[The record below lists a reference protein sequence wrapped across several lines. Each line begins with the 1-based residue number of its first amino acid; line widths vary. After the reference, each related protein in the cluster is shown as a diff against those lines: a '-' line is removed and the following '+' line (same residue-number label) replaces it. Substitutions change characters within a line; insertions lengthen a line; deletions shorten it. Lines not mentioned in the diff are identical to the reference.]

1 MLWFGVGPE
10 LPDSLIVVHLLFI
23 EALPAPRKKKK
34 LTKCWPPL
42 TFATLSG
49 TRTFAFSVFAA
60 RIWLLYAHAGNHNHT
75 VICYLMW
82 LDGKWVSKAPL
93 YRDDCYRLCF
103 LTALTLLW
111 PTSEGS
117 LLLLLYFTLA
127 WMADIGAIKKKPFI
141 LLMSLRHLF
150 VGMDWLLVVCFVNEL
165 DTCHAALPFKK
176 QSSWISEDVRT

>member
-103 LTALTLLW
+103 LTAFTLLW

-127 WMADIGAIKKKPFI
+127 WMADTGAIKKKTLHLVDVCKTLVCWNGLTACGLLCEWTWHVSCSSPF
-141 LLMSLRHLF
+141 
-150 VGMDWLLVVCFVNEL
+150 
-165 DTCHAALPFKK
+165 
-176 QSSWISEDVRT
+176 